1 MSLLLSLQNAVL
13 KHANQVILDQANW
26 QIHRGQRF
34 ALIGRN
40 GAGKST
46 LLQVISGFISLDKG
60 NVQLQ
65 KGLRIAGLPQ
75 DVTSS
80 LGKTVFE
87 DIFFRTQQQ
96 SGLSKEIKLSDFH
109 IHENKIELSAIHH
122 DEPLLLMFVAQ
133 CNELCQV
140 MQLHLKDAYN
150 SLSGGMKRRVALVAA
165 ILANPD
171 LIILDEPTNHLDIQ
185 AITWLENYLKAF
197 KGAVVF
203 VTHDRYFLK
212 AVANHIVALEFGVLR
227 QYNENYESYLNQR
240 AAELAAVENENSRLK
255 HKLAAEEHWLHR
267 GVTARRARNQGRLN
281 ALLAL
286 RKTIAERQK
295 NIGMPGQWNPQV
307 IRSGRVL
314 LTAEHLNFAYQQKT
328 IVKDFSFILMRGDK
342 LGIVGPNGC
351 GKTTLARMLLGE
363 IKPDSGSIKYTNTL
377 SPIYFDQL
385 QKQLDVNQTL
395 MHNIANGA
403 EYVEGPEGKV
413 HVAGYLK
420 DFLFDASQLQRPVH
434 TLSGG
439 ERQRLMLAK
448 CLTQQGNLMV
458 FDEPSNDLDLESL
471 EQLASM
477 LVNYQGTF
485 ILISHDRALIEDV
498 VTRLLVWEAPGVFKE
513 ILPSEWQPHVQS
525 SVIETQVQ
533 QNSVRPSEQKQT
545 LSYTEQ
551 KELMKL
557 PDEIAKIE
565 SKIASLH
572 DAIGQP
578 DFYSQTAKDTEA
590 TLKQLKDLET
600 KLEEVFTRWGY
611 LEDKAKG

>member
-46 LLQVISGFISLDKG
+46 LLQVISGFIPLDKG

-80 LGKTVFE
+80 LGRTVFE

-96 SGLSKEIKLSDFH
+96 SGLSKAIKLSDFH
-109 IHENKIELSAIHH
+109 IHKNKIELSAIHH
-122 DEPLLLMFVAQ
+122 DDPLLLMFVTQ

-140 MQLHLKDAYN
+140 MQLHLNDAYN

-165 ILANPD
+165 IFANPD

-295 NIGMPGQWNPQV
+295 NIGIPGQWNPQV

-314 LTAEHLNFAYQQKT
+314 LTAEHLNFAYQQK
-328 IVKDFSFILMRGDK
+328 
-342 LGIVGPNGC
+342 NNC
-351 GKTTLARMLLGE
+351 
-363 IKPDSGSIKYTNTL
+363 
-377 SPIYFDQL
+377 
-385 QKQLDVNQTL
+385 
-395 MHNIANGA
+395 
-403 EYVEGPEGKV
+403 
-413 HVAGYLK
+413 
-420 DFLFDASQLQRPVH
+420 
-434 TLSGG
+434 
-439 ERQRLMLAK
+439 
-448 CLTQQGNLMV
+448 
-458 FDEPSNDLDLESL
+458 
-471 EQLASM
+471 
-477 LVNYQGTF
+477 
-485 ILISHDRALIEDV
+485 
-498 VTRLLVWEAPGVFKE
+498 
-513 ILPSEWQPHVQS
+513 
-525 SVIETQVQ
+525 
-533 QNSVRPSEQKQT
+533 
-545 LSYTEQ
+545 
-551 KELMKL
+551 
-557 PDEIAKIE
+557 
-565 SKIASLH
+565 
-572 DAIGQP
+572 
-578 DFYSQTAKDTEA
+578 
-590 TLKQLKDLET
+590 
-600 KLEEVFTRWGY
+600 
-611 LEDKAKG
+611 